1 MTHVTSQRVGILGGT
16 FDPIHEGHLAVAE
29 AASAALGLGEVLF
42 VPSHHPPHRRV
53 EPQASGYD
61 RFAMVALALADRP
74 KFLASDVEL
83 LAADWSYTSVTLRR
97 LHATAFD
104 ALQLFFITGADAF
117 AEIATWKDYPAIL
130 DLANFVVVSRPG
142 LPVAAIP
149 DRLPT
154 LRARMIMKPDA
165 DVDREADA
173 NRAAATRVWLVD
185 ARTPDVSST
194 EVRRRA
200 RAGERFD
207 GLVPHAVERYI
218 ARHHLY
224 R

>member
-1 MTHVTSQRVGILGGT
+1 MTGVTSQRVGILGGT

-29 AASAALGLGEVLF
+29 AACAALGLDEVLF
-42 VPSHHPPHRRV
+42 IPSHHPPHRRV
-53 EPQASGYD
+53 EPQASRYH

-74 KFLASDVEL
+74 TFLASDVEL

-142 LPVAAIP
+142 DPAGSIP
-149 DRLPT
+149 DRLPR
-154 LRARMIMKPDA
+154 LRERMIVTPSSDA
-165 DVDREADA
+165 ARPPARADG
-173 NRAAATRVWLVD
+173 TSIWLVQ

-194 EVRRRA
+194 EVRRRL
-200 RAGERFD
+200 RSGEPIE
-207 GLVPHAVERYI
+207 GVLPAAVAQYI
-218 ARHHLY
+218 ERHHLY

>member
-1 MTHVTSQRVGILGGT
+1 MTTTEPRVGILGGT
-16 FDPIHEGHLAVAE
+16 FDPIHLGHLSVAE
-29 AASAALGLGEVLF
+29 AACAALGLAEVLF
-42 VPSHHPPHRRV
+42 IPSHHPPHRRV
-53 EPQASGYD
+53 EPFASGYH

-74 KFLASDVEL
+74 RFLVSDVEL
-83 LAADWSYTSVTLRR
+83 LASDWSYTSVTLRR
-97 LHATAFD
+97 LHAAAFD

-142 LPVAAIP
+142 HSAADIP
-149 DRLPT
+149 NRLPT
-154 LRARMIMKPDA
+154 LGERMIVKKAGGAESRNVA
-165 DVDREADA
+165 DRT
-173 NRAAATRVWLVD
+173 NIWLVE

-200 RAGERFD
+200 RSGESLAGLLPAAVADYLER
-207 GLVPHAVERYI
+207 HQ
-218 ARHHLY
+218 LY